1 MRELTLTALTGIP
14 EIARGAPLAELL
26 LAAVARAGK
35 HPAAGDVLVIAQ
47 KIISKAEGRTV
58 RLASVQASVR
68 AAELALA
75 ADKDPRLIELIL
87 RESLEVLRVKPGVVI
102 VEHRLGYV
110 MANAGIDQSNV
121 PGGQEAVLLLP
132 EDPDRSAGRLREDLQ
147 RACGID
153 IGIVINDSFGRAWR
167 RGVTGVAI
175 GVAGLPALVDLRGR
189 TDRNGRVLRV
199 TEVAAADEIAAAA
212 SLLMG
217 QADEGVPAVLVR
229 GFPYER
235 REGTAAELV
244 RPRAEDLFR

>member
-14 EIARGAPLAELL
+14 EIARGAPLADLL

-58 RLASVQASVR
+58 RLASVQASAR

-244 RPRAEDLFR
+244 RQRAEDLFR